1 MTIPVS
7 PPPEPPALIRL
18 EQTEDR
24 SDRSLQHPAIAIVTE
39 TPAID
44 GEPYHESGWSDF
56 EPSQDAWPGAESQ
69 ALAGNEIAAG
79 AVITDIAI
87 DQEMA
92 ATEPSYVANPVTVDL
107 SSLVVDRARLSRAT
121 TLGSEENGE
130 IAQAT
135 IAEEEADETGTTEA
149 DASTEPSA
157 TLDRTEPIAAES
169 GDPSEV
175 SGARQPVPITSTQ
188 ANPSNTSPTTPNRPP
203 DRSPLDRDSFSIDP
217 DGVLIEPIEAIS
229 TPGTT
234 PNEQPNTPPNSTPP
248 EEINGQNLQEPLRLS
263 SPIEVTSDRQTF
275 DRDRQI
281 FSAIGNATMRYA
293 SGLLEADR
301 IQVNLLTRMARAEG
315 NITLTRTDGS
325 VLRGDKIRY
334 NFAQDLGTIENANG
348 ELSTTPNAET
358 TDSRRT
364 IAVPPTTLLPVPIG
378 TRYVAD
384 APQSDRFIEDQ
395 PRDVY
400 SPGGFN
406 FRLGTGRE
414 FQAAQ
419 QLGGLGTLTRFRFD
433 AQSIDFT
440 PNGWTGNDVRITTD
454 AFSPP
459 ESELRADRIAF
470 TPLDPLRDEILMTR
484 PRLVFDDSL
493 ALPILKRRYILDRSD
508 REPPILQFGFDQ
520 RDRDGFYIQRKFEI
534 FNRYGVK
541 FEIAPQFYVQRA
553 LSSNRNGLANFGFTT
568 QLTARINDRTSLA
581 AESSL
586 TDLDF
591 ANLSLADSLRASVR
605 LTHLVLGDHRLT
617 GEYTF
622 RNRQFNG
629 SLGFRTVHSSLGL
642 VLNSPPIP
650 IGNTGVVLNYQIGA
664 NRINADTD
672 EAELLKPIRDTNRVT
687 LLRYQGS
694 FSLDRGWN
702 LWVGDALPATAE
714 EGLRYSPVPVVPYVR
729 VFTGIRGIAGFY
741 SNGASETSL
750 QGTIGVQAQFGHFSK
765 PFLDYTSVFVRY
777 SDSILAGQSPFPF
790 DRVADQ
796 RIFSV
801 GFLQQILGP
810 LRFGFQTA
818 INIDNNDTISTDY
831 ILEYSRRTYGIIL
844 SINPQRE
851 SGSLQLRINDFD
863 WNGNAGAFSNRETC
877 QGIRDLMCE

>member
-7 PPPEPPALIRL
+7 PPPDPPALIRL
-18 EQTEDR
+18 ERTEER
-24 SDRSLQHPAIAIVTE
+24 SAGHLQQPSIVADKAMIE
-39 TPAID
+39 
-44 GEPYHESGWSDF
+44 
-56 EPSQDAWPGAESQ
+56 
-69 ALAGNEIAAG
+69 
-79 AVITDIAI
+79 
-87 DQEMA
+87 
-92 ATEPSYVANPVTVDL
+92 TEPSPDPNAFAA
-107 SSLVVDRARLSRAT
+107 SMSGLVVDRERFIPSPAS
-121 TLGSEENGE
+121 E
-130 IAQAT
+130 IAQARDA
-135 IAEEEADETGTTEA
+135 IAVEPTEGEPTEGESA
-149 DASTEPSA
+149 AGEPVETEP
-157 TLDRTEPIAAES
+157 TELIQTEPIAAETQDAETIS
-169 GDPSEV
+169 DAETRDPE
-175 SGARQPVPITSTQ
+175 PIAQTRP
-188 ANPSNTSPTTPNRPP
+188 NPDNTTPA
-203 DRSPLDRDSFSIDP
+203 SSGDSFSIDA
-217 DGVLIEPIEAIS
+217 DGLLIDPTDS
-229 TPGTT
+229 TDSTDSTGSTDAT
-234 PNEQPNTPPNSTPP
+234 VTAPNESPNESPNSD
-248 EEINGQNLQEPLRLS
+248 EAEDINGSNLQEPLRLS
-263 SPIEVTSDRQTF
+263 TPIEVTADRQTF

-315 NITLTRTDGS
+315 NVALTRTDGS
-325 VLRGDKIRY
+325 IMRGDKIRY

-348 ELSTTPNAET
+348 DITTTPANAE
-358 TDSRRT
+358 DPRRT

-384 APQSDRFIEDQ
+384 APQSDRFIEEQ

-406 FRLGTGRE
+406 FRLGAGRE

-419 QLGGLGTLTRFRFD
+419 QLGGAGTLTRFRFD

-454 AFSPP
+454 VFSPP
-459 ESELRADRIAF
+459 ESELRADRIVF

-484 PRLVFDDSL
+484 PRLVFDDSFSI
-493 ALPILKRRYILDRSD
+493 PVLKRRYILDRSD
-508 REPPILQFGFDQ
+508 REPPIVQIGFDQ
-520 RDRDGFYIQRKFEI
+520 RDRDGLYIQRKFEI
-534 FNRYGVK
+534 FNRYGVR

-553 LSSNRNGLANFGFTT
+553 FTSSDSGGLANFGFTT

-591 ANLSLADSLRASVR
+591 SNLELEDSLRASVR
-605 LTHLVLGDHRLT
+605 LTRLVLGDHRLT

-629 SLGFRTVHSSLGL
+629 SLGFRTVHTSLGL
-642 VLNSPPIP
+642 VLNSPPIA
-650 IGNTGVVLNYQIGA
+650 IGNTGIVLNYQTGI
-664 NRINADTD
+664 NRVNADTD

-687 LLRYQGS
+687 LMRYQSS

-714 EGLRYSPVPVVPYVR
+714 EGLRYAPVPVVPYVR
-729 VFTGIRGIAGFY
+729 FFTGVRGIAGFY

-777 SDSILAGQSPFPF
+777 SDSLLSGQSPFQF

-796 RIFSV
+796 RIFSF
-801 GFLQQILGP
+801 GILQQIIGP

-818 INIDNNDTISTDY
+818 INLDNNDTISTDY

-851 SGSLQLRINDFD
+851 SGALQLRINDFD

-877 QGIRDLMCE
+877 QGIRDLVCD

>member
-18 EQTEDR
+18 ERTEEQ
-24 SDRSLQHPAIAIVTE
+24 SAGELQQPM
-39 TPAID
+39 
-44 GEPYHESGWSDF
+44 
-56 EPSQDAWPGAESQ
+56 
-69 ALAGNEIAAG
+69 IAAN
-79 AVITDIAI
+79 AANAANAA
-87 DQEMA
+87 MA
-92 ATEPSYVANPVTVDL
+92 ATEPSPDRNAFPVNLAD
-107 SSLVVDRARLSRAT
+107 LVVDQQRFIPSPAS
-121 TLGSEENGE
+121 E
-130 IAQAT
+130 IAQGRDPIAVEPTVEDTAT
-135 IAEEEADETGTTEA
+135 
-149 DASTEPSA
+149 DAPA
-157 TLDRTEPIAAES
+157 LIQTEPIAA
-169 GDPSEV
+169 DPQAIVPTVEPT
-175 SGARQPVPITSTQ
+175 ADADTRETDPIAQTQP
-188 ANPSNTSPTTPNRPP
+188 NPSPNTNPTLQAPIRPRDSNR
-203 DRSPLDRDSFSIDP
+203 LDRDSFSIDA
-217 DGVLIEPIEAIS
+217 DGLLIEPSLPNIA
-229 TPGTT
+229 PANAT
-234 PNEQPNTPPNSTPP
+234 PNPSEAD
-248 EEINGQNLQEPLRLS
+248 EINGSNLQEPLRLS
-263 SPIEVTSDRQTF
+263 SPIEVTSDQQTF

-281 FSAIGNATMRYA
+281 FTAIGNATMRYA

-315 NITLTRTDGS
+315 NVALTRTDGS
-325 VLRGDKIRY
+325 IMRGDKIRY

-348 ELSTTPNAET
+348 DITTTPPTSATAEP
-358 TDSRRT
+358 RRT

-384 APQSDRFIEDQ
+384 APQSDRFIEEQ
-395 PRDVY
+395 PSDVY

-406 FRLGTGRE
+406 LRLGAGRE
-414 FQAAQ
+414 FQTAQ
-419 QLGGLGTLTRFRFD
+419 QLGGAGTLTRFRFD

-440 PNGWTGNDVRITTD
+440 PNGWTGNNVRITTD

-459 ESELRADRIAF
+459 ESELRADRIVF
-470 TPLDPLRDEILMTR
+470 TPLDPLRDELLMTR
-484 PRLVFDDSL
+484 PRLVFDDRFT
-493 ALPILKRRYILDRSD
+493 LPILKRRYILDRGD
-508 REPPILQFGFDQ
+508 REPPIVQIGFDQ
-520 RDRDGFYIQRKFEI
+520 RDRDGLYIQRKFEV
-534 FNRYGVK
+534 FNRYGVT
-541 FEIAPQFYVQRA
+541 FEIAPQFYAQRA
-553 LSSNRNGLANFGFTT
+553 LTGGGSSGLANFGFTT

-591 ANLSLADSLRASVR
+591 SNLNLEDSLRASVR

-629 SLGFRTVHSSLGL
+629 SLGFRTVHTSLGL
-642 VLNSPPIP
+642 VLSSPPIA
-650 IGNTGVVLNYQIGA
+650 IGNTGIVLNYQTGI

-672 EAELLKPIRDTNRVT
+672 EAELLKPIRDTNRAT
-687 LLRYQGS
+687 LIRHQSS

-702 LWVGDALPATAE
+702 LWIGDALPATAE

-729 VFTGIRGIAGFY
+729 FFTGVRGIAGFY

-765 PFLDYTSVFVRY
+765 PFLDYTSVFIRY
-777 SDSILAGQSPFPF
+777 SDSLLAGQSPFQF

-796 RIFSV
+796 RIFSF
-801 GFLQQILGP
+801 GILQQIIGP

-851 SGSLQLRINDFD
+851 SGALQLRINDFD

-877 QGIRDLMCE
+877 QGIRDLNCD

>member
-18 EQTEDR
+18 ERTEEQ
-24 SDRSLQHPAIAIVTE
+24 SAGELQQPMIV
-39 TPAID
+39 A
-44 GEPYHESGWSDF
+44 S
-56 EPSQDAWPGAESQ
+56 
-69 ALAGNEIAAG
+69 AAN
-79 AVITDIAI
+79 VT
-87 DQEMA
+87 MA
-92 ATEPSYVANPVTVDL
+92 ATEPSQNLDALPVDL
-107 SSLVVDRARLSRAT
+107 AGLVVDRQHFIPSPAS
-121 TLGSEENGE
+121 E
-130 IAQAT
+130 IAQVRDPIT
-135 IAEEEADETGTTEA
+135 VEPTVEDTET
-149 DASTEPSA
+149 DAPA
-157 TLDRTEPIAAES
+157 LIQTEPIAAETQDAAPTS
-169 GDPSEV
+169 DADPRETD
-175 SGARQPVPITSTQ
+175 PIAQTRP
-188 ANPSNTSPTTPNRPP
+188 NPSSNTNPTPQAPIRPR
-203 DRSPLDRDSFSIDP
+203 DSNSLDRDSFSIDA
-217 DGVLIEPIEAIS
+217 DGLLIEPSLPNVA
-229 TPGTT
+229 PPNAT
-234 PNEQPNTPPNSTPP
+234 PNPSEAN
-248 EEINGQNLQEPLRLS
+248 EINGSNLQEPLRLS

-281 FSAIGNATMRYA
+281 FTAIGNATMRYA

-315 NITLTRTDGS
+315 NVALTRTDGS
-325 VLRGDKIRY
+325 IMRGDKIRY

-348 ELSTTPNAET
+348 DITTTPANAATAEP
-358 TDSRRT
+358 RRT

-384 APQSDRFIEDQ
+384 APQSDRFIEEQ
-395 PRDVY
+395 PSDVY

-406 FRLGTGRE
+406 LRLGAGRE
-414 FQAAQ
+414 FQTAQ
-419 QLGGLGTLTRFRFD
+419 QLGGAGTLTRFRFD

-459 ESELRADRIAF
+459 ESELRADRIVF
-470 TPLDPLRDEILMTR
+470 TPLDPLRDELLMTR
-484 PRLVFDDSL
+484 PRLVFDDRFT
-493 ALPILKRRYILDRSD
+493 LPILKRRYILDRGD
-508 REPPILQFGFDQ
+508 REPPLVQIGFDQ
-520 RDRDGFYIQRKFEI
+520 RDRDGLYLQRKFEI
-534 FNRYGVK
+534 FNRYGVR
-541 FEIAPQFYVQRA
+541 FEIAPQFYAQRA
-553 LSSNRNGLANFGFTT
+553 LTGGSNGLANFGFTT
-568 QLTARINDRTSLA
+568 QLTARINNRTSLA

-591 ANLSLADSLRASVR
+591 SNLDLEDSLRASVR

-629 SLGFRTVHSSLGL
+629 SLGFRTVHTSLGL
-642 VLNSPPIP
+642 VLSSPPIVL
-650 IGNTGVVLNYQIGA
+650 GNTGIVLNYQTGI

-672 EAELLKPIRDTNRVT
+672 EAELLKPIRDTNRAT
-687 LLRYQGS
+687 LIRHQSS

-702 LWVGDALPATAE
+702 LWVGDALPTTAE

-729 VFTGIRGIAGFY
+729 FFTGVRGIAGFY

-750 QGTIGVQAQFGHFSK
+750 QGTVGVQAQFGHFSK

-777 SDSILAGQSPFPF
+777 SDSLLAGQSPFQF

-796 RIFSV
+796 RIFSF
-801 GFLQQILGP
+801 GILQQVIGP

-818 INIDNNDTISTDY
+818 INIDNNDIISTDY

-851 SGSLQLRINDFD
+851 SGALQLRINDFD

-877 QGIRDLMCE
+877 QGIRDLNCD

>member
-7 PPPEPPALIRL
+7 PPPEPPALIRIERTEEPSARLLQQPSIAVVPETQALL
-18 EQTEDR
+18 EQA
-24 SDRSLQHPAIAIVTE
+24 HH
-39 TPAID
+39 
-44 GEPYHESGWSDF
+44 EPLWGDLD
-56 EPSQDAWPGAESQ
+56 PDNDDESQ
-69 ALAGNEIAAG
+69 VVTRGEIAA
-79 AVITDIAI
+79 AEIATAEPV
-87 DQEMA
+87 DRSMV
-92 ATEPSYVANPVTVDL
+92 ATQQAQDASLVTVNM
-107 SSLVVDRARLSRAT
+107 SSLVVDRERSGWAT
-121 TLGSEENGE
+121 TSKPGQ
-130 IAQAT
+130 IAQAQAA
-135 IAEEEADETGTTEA
+135 IAVEEADATAEMTAEMTAEQPATE
-149 DASTEPSA
+149 
-157 TLDRTEPIAAES
+157 LDRTEPIAAEADDTTQS
-169 GDPSEV
+169 NPDRDPTPT
-175 SGARQPVPITSTQ
+175 AQ
-188 ANPSNTSPTTPNRPP
+188 AQDTPSNNTPPTAPNQPR
-203 DRSPLDRDSFSIDP
+203 DGNTLDRDSFSIDA
-217 DGVLIEPIEAIS
+217 DGLLIEPVDAIGAPGSTDTPSS
-229 TPGTT
+229 TPSGSPAT
-234 PNEQPNTPPNSTPP
+234 
-248 EEINGQNLQEPLRLS
+248 EEINGRNLQEPLRLS

-315 NITLTRTDGS
+315 NITLTRNDGS

-348 ELSTTPNAET
+348 DITTTPSAET
-358 TDSRRT
+358 ADSRRT

-414 FQAAQ
+414 FQTAQ

-459 ESELRADRIAF
+459 ESELRADRIVF

-493 ALPILKRRYILDRSD
+493 SLPVLKRRYILDRSD
-508 REPPILQFGFDQ
+508 REPPIVQFGFDQ

-534 FNRYGVK
+534 FNRYGVR

-553 LSSNRNGLANFGFTT
+553 LTASNSSALANFGFTT
-568 QLTARINDRTSLA
+568 QLTARINNRTSLA

-591 ANLSLADSLRASVR
+591 ANLSLEESLRASVR

-642 VLNSPPIP
+642 VLNSPPIA
-650 IGNTGVVLNYQIGA
+650 IGNTGVVLTYQVGA
-664 NRINADTD
+664 NRINAETD
-672 EAELLKPIRDTNRVT
+672 EAELLKPIRDTNRAT
-687 LLRYQGS
+687 LMRYQGS

-729 VFTGIRGIAGFY
+729 FFAGVRGIAGFY

-750 QGTIGVQAQFGHFSK
+750 QGSVGLQAQFGHFSK

-777 SDSILAGQSPFPF
+777 SDSILSGQSPFPF

-796 RIFSV
+796 RIFSF
-801 GFLQQILGP
+801 GFLQQIIGP

-877 QGIRDLMCE
+877 QGIRDLMCD